1 MERSGGQ
8 IAINTLSNIFGTEDT
23 FKFIIY
29 LNWNR
34 LHCLNIGKVIKVVF
48 FNLLRAHIEFFF
60 PLFYKI
66 IALEAALQFFM
77 MRRFANTYTVQNY
90 PTSIASM
97 TP

>member
-34 LHCLNIGKVIKVVF
+34 LHCLNIRKVIKVVL

-66 IALEAALQFFM
+66 IALEAALQ
-77 MRRFANTYTVQNY
+77 NL
-90 PTSIASM
+90 
-97 TP
+97 